1 MVETISKTKIDP
13 ALSEILAGACRAL
26 VDEADDI
33 LERASMG
40 MVIRESR
47 DYCAVVCD
55 QHGNVIATGNKD
67 LPAFV
72 GTIQFTVQDVI
83 KKIGEQNFKP
93 GDVYITNDP
102 WGGGTHF
109 NDVRLVAPVY
119 YGAEIIGYV
128 GSAGHVTD
136 IGGVNPGSF
145 AIKGPS
151 SYAEGLRIVPVLFYR
166 NGQLHEDVLNL
177 ILCNIRVA
185 HLTKGDLLAML
196 AAVSRATERLA
207 ELVETHGKD
216 VIVQWMVDYQD
227 YGEAKL
233 REQISQ
239 LPEGRY
245 EFVDWM
251 DEDPI
256 TGEPKEVRLSIEF
269 SKDKILYD
277 FTGTAPASLGSANA
291 TFSTTAAL
299 VYTMTVY
306 IFPEVPLNHGMMRNI
321 EILAPEAT
329 VVNASYP
336 SPVSAMATT
345 VFDIV
350 AACIFGAFAQVV
362 PERVLAAS
370 YNLQSF
376 ITSGYDERFDRE
388 FITYAWGPGGWGAG
402 KNNDGRVGMA
412 LYTTTTTNIPS
423 EAEERRIPFVIEKYE
438 IVPDSGGAGRRHGGN
453 CLRRVYR
460 FNYNGLLT
468 SLAGRGKFPIWGL
481 FGGEAGQAQQAI
493 LEDEDGLRNIGLL
506 AEGVKIR
513 PNTRLTYMNGGGGGY
528 GPPWEREP
536 ELVLDDV
543 LDGWV
548 TPGKA
553 TDIYLVAL
561 REIPET
567 SLSTTFEID
576 WEETGRLRDAHSP
589 SVAKDNCKEPLD
601 AHDQAK

>member
-1 MVETISKTKIDP
+1 MVETISKVRFDP

-55 QHGNVIATGNKD
+55 QHGNVIATGSKD

-83 KKIGEQNFKP
+83 KEIGKQNFKP

-109 NDVRLVAPVY
+109 NDIRLIALVF

-145 AIKGPS
+145 SIKGPS

-166 NGQLHEDVLNL
+166 NGHLNEDVLKL

-185 HLTKGDLLAML
+185 NLTKGDLLAML
-196 AAVSRATERLA
+196 AAVIRATERLG

-216 VIVQWMVDYQD
+216 VLVQWMYDYQD

-233 REQISQ
+233 REQIRQ
-239 LPEGRY
+239 LPKGRY
-245 EFVDWM
+245 EWVDWM
-251 DEDPI
+251 DEDPV

-269 SKDKILYD
+269 TKDKLVYD
-277 FTGTAPASLGSANA
+277 FTGTASQSLGSANA
-291 TFSTTAAL
+291 TYSTTAAL
-299 VYTMTVY
+299 VYTITAS
-306 IFPEVPLNHGMMRNI
+306 IFPEVPMNHGMMRNI

-350 AACIFGAFAQVV
+350 AACIFGAFSQVV

-388 FITYAWGPGGWGAG
+388 FVTYAWGPGGWGAG

-412 LYTTTTTNIPS
+412 LYTTTTTNIPC

-438 IVPDSGGAGRRHGGN
+438 IVPDSGGAGRRRGGT
-453 CLRRVYR
+453 V
-460 FNYNGLLT
+460 
-468 SLAGRGKFPIWGL
+468 
-481 FGGEAGQAQQAI
+481 
-493 LEDEDGLRNIGLL
+493 
-506 AEGVKIR
+506 
-513 PNTRLTYMNGGGGGY
+513 
-528 GPPWEREP
+528 
-536 ELVLDDV
+536 
-543 LDGWV
+543 
-548 TPGKA
+548 
-553 TDIYLVAL
+553 
-561 REIPET
+561 
-567 SLSTTFEID
+567 
-576 WEETGRLRDAHSP
+576 
-589 SVAKDNCKEPLD
+589 
-601 AHDQAK
+601 